1 MLQNMITWRV
11 GGVLFQWVN
20 KNMVSYQIFLI
31 DILICFAQYSKSLN
45 RKSKIAV
52 QTQIIMYLKLF
63 GKLIF
68 FYNKSNNFWFKM
80 NKNYLPSNWNT

>member
-20 KNMVSYQIFLI
+20 KNIVSYQIRQI

-52 QTQIIMYLKLF
+52 QTQIIICTWNFLKNSYFLQ
-63 GKLIF
+63 
-68 FYNKSNNFWFKM
+68 
-80 NKNYLPSNWNT
+80 